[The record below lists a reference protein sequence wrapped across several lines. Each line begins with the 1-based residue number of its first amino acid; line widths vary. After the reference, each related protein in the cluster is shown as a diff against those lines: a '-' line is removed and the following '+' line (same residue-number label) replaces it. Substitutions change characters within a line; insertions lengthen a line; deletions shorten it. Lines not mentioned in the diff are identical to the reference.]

1 MIKLY
6 KIDFYFYVT
15 IILIMNLYCLFFETI
30 IFYKM
35 ESQSQSH
42 SQEQFPVLPSAPP
55 LSVVL
60 RGYVHE
66 ELKNNDKNLSQDD
79 LLKYI
84 IAYYSKYGATEE
96 EITTAITESILELQR
111 ENL

>member
-1 MIKLY
+1 MAASNHQTQELVK
-6 KIDFYFYVT
+6 
-15 IILIMNLYCLFFETI
+15 EH
-30 IFYKM
+30 
-35 ESQSQSH
+35 QSI
-42 SQEQFPVLPSAPP
+42 LPSAPP

-84 IAYYSKYGATEE
+84 IAYYSKCGATKE
-96 EITTAITESILELQR
+96 EIESAISESLLELQS

>member
-1 MIKLY
+1 
-6 KIDFYFYVT
+6 
-15 IILIMNLYCLFFETI
+15 MNLYCLLFETI

-35 ESQSQSH
+35 EVQLQSQ

-60 RGYVHE
+60 QGYIYA
-66 ELKNNDKNLSQDD
+66 ELKYNDKKLSRDD
-79 LLKYI
+79 LLKFI
-84 IAYYSKYGATEE
+84 IEYYSKYGATEE
-96 EITTAITESILELQR
+96 EISRAITESLLELQS

>member
-1 MIKLY
+1 
-6 KIDFYFYVT
+6 
-15 IILIMNLYCLFFETI
+15 
-30 IFYKM
+30 M
-35 ESQSQSH
+35 ESQSQLQ
-42 SQEQFPVLPSAPP
+42 SQEQYPVLPSAPP

-60 RGYVHE
+60 QGYVYA
-66 ELKNNDKNLSQDD
+66 ELKYNDKKLSQND

>member
-1 MIKLY
+1 MNNNNLL
-6 KIDFYFYVT
+6 FYIV
-15 IILIMNLYCLFFETI
+15 YCLFFETI

-35 ESQSQSH
+35 EAQ
-42 SQEQFPVLPSAPP
+42 SQEQFSVLPSAPP

-66 ELKNNDKNLSQDD
+66 ELKNNDKKLSQDD

-84 IAYYSKYGATEE
+84 IAYYSKCGATEE
-96 EITTAITESILELQR
+96 EITRAITESILELNH
-111 ENL
+111 ENA